1 MFHPK
6 LTDFTSV
13 CLQISQKSGTLP
25 WELEDSGGGRSAV
38 PHASS
43 LDAISGKQRTPE
55 AVPTPKVPNRSATC
69 SVCEYSLC
77 TEYYDS
83 NKHTTTYI
91 YK

>member
-1 MFHPK
+1 MVKDTFMFHPK
-6 LTDFTSV
+6 LTVCTSV
-13 CLQISQKSGTLP
+13 SLQISQKSGTLP

-43 LDAISGKQRTPE
+43 LDAISRKQQTPE

-77 TEYYDS
+77 T
-83 NKHTTTYI
+83 
-91 YK
+91 